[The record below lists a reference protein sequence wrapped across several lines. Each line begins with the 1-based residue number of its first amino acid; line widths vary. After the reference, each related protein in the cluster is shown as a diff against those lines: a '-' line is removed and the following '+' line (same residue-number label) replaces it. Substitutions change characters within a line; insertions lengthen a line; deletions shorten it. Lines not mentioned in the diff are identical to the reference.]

1 MTAESNISPVVPA
14 PDSLT
19 RFFWTAAHNHRL
31 MIQRCRSCGNLQHP
45 PEPVC
50 HQCLSF
56 DLGHAE
62 MSGRAT
68 VYSYEI
74 ATKAFHPYFEDKLP
88 FVIAVVELVEQPNL
102 RLITNLVDI
111 PIERVE
117 IGMPVEVSF
126 QPLTDEVSLPVFRP
140 AAATT
145 KKSD

>member
-1 MTAESNISPVVPA
+1 MDSSVSPVVPA

-19 RFFWTAAHNHRL
+19 GFFWTGARDHRL
-31 MIQRCRSCGNLQHP
+31 MIQQCRSCGRLQHP

-50 HQCLSF
+50 HHCLSF

-88 FVIAVVELVEQPNL
+88 FVIAVVELAEQRNL
-102 RLITNLVDI
+102 KLITNLVDV

-117 IGMPVEVSF
+117 IGMPVEVTF
-126 QPLTDEVSLPVFRP
+126 RAVTDEVSLPVFRP
-140 AAATT
+140 VADTT
-145 KKSD
+145 ETSA